1 MLLAKFIEGFIFGI
15 KKTNRLDDNDNV
27 SGGKELLILAD
38 QVSIKEVEEQ
48 LKQAPVLREQNGSNE
63 NEAEDVVIRDPEK
76 VEDVVNRDPEKSLEK
91 ETSEKAG
98 GEQTRWWLG
107 GTEKEEEQEGVKEVE
122 QEEEQQEEKTEEEEQ
137 QEEVEQQQEKTK
149 EEEEESSRKDL
160 LDLANN
166 FYQKAHMENQD
177 KVKTVEYVPYDAKTF
192 PKGHKNTTILD
203 EVVTIDT
210 IDVVDGKKI
219 EETERMEADQI
230 VDKVKISIVEFDKE
244 REENLNN
251 NKETGFDE
259 EKEENLILLNT
270 NNKGTEFNKDR
281 EENLMLVSSSNK
293 GTGLFEE
300 VDLTPAIIK
309 EANDGK
315 TEEIEKA
322 IKDEGI
328 VETEDI
334 GMFDKVSV
342 TVNVEPVETKDEF
355 QDDKEKEKLIMTEKE
370 KEKNLIKSEAELEDE
385 MLTDWFQK
393 MEDALNGVKTRR
405 NQW

>member
-1 MLLAKFIEGFIFGI
+1 MLHAKFIEGFIFGI
-15 KKTNRLDDNDNV
+15 KKTNRLDDNV

-38 QVSIKEVEEQ
+38 KVSTGIKEVEEQ
-48 LKQAPVLREQNGSNE
+48 LNQAHVLREQNGSNE
-63 NEAEDVVIRDPEK
+63 NETEDVVSSDPE
-76 VEDVVNRDPEKSLEK
+76 NSLEK

-149 EEEEESSRKDL
+149 EEESSRKDL

-210 IDVVDGKKI
+210 IDVVEGKKI

-230 VDKVKISIVEFDKE
+230 VAKVKISIVEFDKK

-259 EKEENLILLNT
+259 EKEENLILV
-270 NNKGTEFNKDR
+270 NNN
-281 EENLMLVSSSNK
+281 NN
-293 GTGLFEE
+293 
-300 VDLTPAIIK
+300 
-309 EANDGK
+309 N
-315 TEEIEKA
+315 
-322 IKDEGI
+322 
-328 VETEDI
+328 
-334 GMFDKVSV
+334 
-342 TVNVEPVETKDEF
+342 
-355 QDDKEKEKLIMTEKE
+355 
-370 KEKNLIKSEAELEDE
+370 
-385 MLTDWFQK
+385 
-393 MEDALNGVKTRR
+393 
-405 NQW
+405 